1 MNIYKI
7 VIFASN
13 KMILEICKSLV
24 MINNKKIAFIF
35 FESRKS
41 FLSELKMDSDI
52 SLIFWE
58 PAEKSDHSLLSQIR
72 QYNKS
77 VKIIMLSKLE
87 NNDNFLQ
94 RIGNST
100 YNLDVNQLRNFD
112 IVFNQLF
119 SFTANENAE
128 KINING
134 MTLIPRKILF
144 IETYCEHRNCV
155 VVHSDKV
162 KIIRSA
168 LKNFVQLR
176 DYLVKVDRSL
186 IVNLNKI
193 KKIDFKKAII
203 YFEGSDE
210 VANVSVS
217 NLKKLKNIF
226 DKFRE
231 NK

>member
-1 MNIYKI
+1 
-7 VIFASN
+7 
-13 KMILEICKSLV
+13 
-24 MINNKKIAFIF
+24 
-35 FESRKS
+35 
-41 FLSELKMDSDI
+41 MDSDI

-94 RIGNST
+94 RIGNSI

-144 IETYCEHRNCV
+144 IETYCEHRNFV

-193 KKIDFKKAII
+193 KKIDFEKAII